1 MINVYAPSGTNKK
14 KEREEFFREKL
25 IYYLRGNCENL
36 ILGGDFNCVISPRD
50 VSSGNDSLVSKALM
64 NLIKQVGLK
73 DITKGYHKLPE
84 YTYVKHNYGSRL
96 DRIYVKKFF
105 DNIHSWSTVPVSL
118 SDHNMV
124 LFKLNVKNMKTG
136 KGFWRLNTR
145 ILNEKETEEN
155 FTVVWSH
162 IIAKKSSFENLI
174 LWWDYAKEECKKSFI
189 TMSKMRLQEKY
200 GLLNL
205 LQERLKQLYASANAG
220 GVDYEQ
226 IKVIKE
232 TVNEIQTDLCEGWRR
247 L

>member
-64 NLIKQVGLK
+64 NLIKQVGFK

-174 LWWDYAKEECKKSFI
+174 LWWDYVKKNVESFL
-189 TMSKMRLQEKY
+189 SKC
-200 GLLNL
+200 
-205 LQERLKQLYASANAG
+205 LK
-220 GVDYEQ
+220 
-226 IKVIKE
+226 
-232 TVNEIQTDLCEGWRR
+232 
-247 L
+247 